1 MGKIYY
7 QKIRAGKMTFEDVPK
22 IFQKKTKDYCAEMV
36 DAGEITPEQYEE
48 ITKEEYAVITGL
60 PYPEN

>member
-7 QKIRAGKMTFEDVPK
+7 QRVRAGKITFEDVPK

-48 ITKEEYAVITGL
+48 ITGM
-60 PYPEN
+60 PYPGN

>member
-7 QKIRAGKMTFEDVPK
+7 QRIRAGKMTFEDVPK

-48 ITKEEYAVITGL
+48 ITGKGYA
-60 PYPEN
+60 E

>member
-7 QKIRAGKMTFEDVPK
+7 QRIRAGKMTFEDVPK

-36 DAGEITPEQYEE
+36 DAGEIT
-48 ITKEEYAVITGL
+48 KEEYTLITGL